1 MDFTDE
7 ETESENLSNLSNV
20 IQMVNASEVRVAL
33 GCSTFYQIIGNIYI
47 HTYTC
52 VCINIYM

>member
-33 GCSTFYQIIGNIYI
+33 GCSTFYQIIGSIYI

>member
-20 IQMVNASEVRVAL
+20 IQMVNASEFRVAL
-33 GCSTFYQIIGNIYI
+33 GCSTFYQIIGNIHI
-47 HTYTC
+47 HTHTC